1 MKKHRIFKILLLVL
15 MTQTIF
21 VACGGDSDSDS
32 QADKDYML
40 QFDDGNDVFLWN
52 TSTKQVFL
60 VLTFGEGIPTG
71 SEWYLNCDVPWIK
84 LRNTSGRIGKVR
96 TERIPIT
103 IEDNLEYQD
112 REANIYLD
120 IPNGIPYSSIFTTC
134 TLLQKGLE
142 FEFAFGRSIS
152 IVTNRSIAE
161 SSRLS
166 INNIHMFNVMDVDWG
181 DGDKNVLTK
190 NDSYSTSNLST
201 SHNYTFNETIN
212 VNLRFGFG
220 SSTTE
225 DEKGY
230 FSFKLE
236 KGQGIEEIIY
246 EFDSFTNNRIYYID
260 NTKNVYVSYSKA
272 NGFSIEQR

>member
-1 MKKHRIFKILLLVL
+1 MKILRTFKVLLLFL
-15 MTQTIF
+15 MAQTVF
-21 VACGGDSDSDS
+21 VACGGDGDSDT

-84 LRNTSGRIGKVR
+84 LRNTSGRIGEVR

-103 IEDNLEYQD
+103 IEDNLDYQD

-120 IPNGIPYSSIFTTC
+120 VPNGIPYSSIFTTR
-134 TLLQKGLE
+134 TILQKGLE
-142 FEFAFGRSIS
+142 FEFAFGKSIS

-161 SSRLS
+161 SPRLS
-166 INNIHMFNVMDVDWG
+166 INNIHMFDVMDIDWG

-190 NDSYSTSNLST
+190 NDFYSTSNLSI

-220 SSTTE
+220 SSANAN
-225 DEKGY
+225 GY
-230 FSFKLE
+230 FSFKLD

-246 EFDSFTNNRIYYID
+246 EFDSFTNSRNYYID
-260 NTKNVYVSYSKA
+260 NTKNVYVSYSEA
-272 NGFSIEQR
+272 NGFSVEQR